1 LVQFEKEHLYE
12 LEHLFS
18 QSAKGIHLLFD
29 NGTIAEILREPTD
42 SDDFFTPANVTKV
55 QAVLTEFVEQK
66 SLAQK
71 QIFLRQL
78 PSETFELLVRTYFN
92 IVENSIFEAT
102 DVRH

>member
-1 LVQFEKEHLYE
+1 MVQFEKEHLYE

-29 NGTIAEILREPTD
+29 NGTIADILREPAVSTD
-42 SDDFFTPANVTKV
+42 YFSPDNVTKV
-55 QAVLTEFVEQK
+55 QAVLAEFVEQK

-78 PSETFELLVRTYFN
+78 PAETFELLVRTYFT
-92 IVENSIFEAT
+92 IVENSIFESS
-102 DVRH
+102 DLRH